1 MRFIHEIFAELKK
14 VQRPTREELGQ
25 MFSTVIIFV
34 AVIMIFVGVIDTL
47 SARLAFWVFA

>member
-1 MRFIHEIFAELKK
+1 
-14 VQRPTREELGQ
+14 